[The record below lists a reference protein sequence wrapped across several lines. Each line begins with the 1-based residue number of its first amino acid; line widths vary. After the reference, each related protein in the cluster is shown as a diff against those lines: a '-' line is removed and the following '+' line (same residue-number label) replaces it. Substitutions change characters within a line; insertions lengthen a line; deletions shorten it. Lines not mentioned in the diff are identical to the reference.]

1 MNIYNIIAIIA
12 AYCAAWVAID
22 ASLEAKFASI
32 TQHPARDCRPND
44 QAVQRLAQFLQFQ
57 TISDSHSDDHIK
69 SGHHAAFTS
78 LLAFLREQYP
88 EVHSQLQVEEV
99 GLGGWSRLITW
110 QGSDPQL
117 KPILYISH
125 YDVVPVTPG
134 TEPLW
139 SHGPFN
145 GSVADGFLWGR
156 GALDVKLGVIGLLE
170 AVTRLLARGW
180 TPHRT
185 IMLSFGHDE
194 EVGGSGGAGEVAALL
209 KTRGVQLE
217 CVVDEGGVVLLDGL
231 KGLVAQPIALVGT
244 AEKLYT
250 SLHVDL
256 VSPGGHSSMPPTD
269 GSDIAGQAARL
280 ITRLNAHPFP
290 ARLREPLPSFLA
302 AIAPYAPRIVRPLMA
317 YSHVQPL
324 SWVLAQLL
332 VRSGP
337 ELAALVRTTHALT
350 RMEAGVADNVLPNTG
365 RLTLN
370 LRSHPGRSARGAARG
385 QATTQPCVRDL
396 YSSRTAVLDH
406 VTAALKAAGV
416 HGATLSISNASH
428 IGPPGHVTASNTTYF
443 EALRQA
449 VQEHWRYADKAV
461 AVAPFLMSGGTDSKH
476 FADLTE
482 HGILRFV
489 PVSVNKTAGELG
501 SVHSTNERMR
511 VADVKLMVC
520 TYARMMELMAGA
532 PGSPPS

>member
-1 MNIYNIIAIIA
+1 MNIYNIIAIIS
-12 AYCAAWVAID
+12 AYLAAWVAID

-32 TQHPARDCRPND
+32 TQHPARDCPND

-370 LRSHPGRSARGAARG
+370 LRSHP
-385 QATTQPCVRDL
+385 D
-396 YSSRTAVLDH
+396 SSRTAVLDH